1 MSFFFF
7 PAFPRKK
14 STGFPPAH
22 VIHVSWTKT
31 FVKLSVFLV
40 LAWTGSFDTL
50 EWERP
55 QDISSNL
62 LLQGGSSAMRSD
74 QVTQGLIQSGIE
86 ILQGWRLHSLSEE
99 PVPVMDC
106 EEVSPYI
113 QLQMTKWPFQP
124 QKLLFSCSG
133 SFLILFPNFHS
144 GILTYQTPA
153 LIQLLLVPLFL
164 SWHSLTLTSHLHY
177 TTPYT

>member
-1 MSFFFF
+1 
-7 PAFPRKK
+7 
-14 STGFPPAH
+14 
-22 VIHVSWTKT
+22 
-31 FVKLSVFLV
+31 
-40 LAWTGSFDTL
+40 
-50 EWERP
+50 
-55 QDISSNL
+55 
-62 LLQGGSSAMRSD
+62 MRSD

-124 QKLLFSCSG
+124 QKLFFSCSG
-133 SFLILFPNFHS
+133 SFLILIPNFHS

-153 LIQLLLVPLFL
+153 LIQLLLVSLIPFLTFPNLDFSSSLHHPLHLKHLVICLKTFL
-164 SWHSLTLTSHLHY
+164 GFFALILSSIYSLNSLR
-177 TTPYT
+177 PKNAC